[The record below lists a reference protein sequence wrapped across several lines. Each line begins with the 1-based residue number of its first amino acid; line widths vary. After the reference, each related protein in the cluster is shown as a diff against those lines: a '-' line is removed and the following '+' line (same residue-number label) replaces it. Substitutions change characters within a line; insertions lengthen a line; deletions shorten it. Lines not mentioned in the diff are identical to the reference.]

1 MPITELGVAA
11 IAAGAGLAGQGINA
25 YASGKTNKNTREW
38 NEKQYHRTRRDAL
51 SDWYMAN
58 EYNSPREQMRRF
70 RDAGLNP
77 NLIYGQTNTAD
88 AVRSSDMHS
97 WNPRSPQVDLG
108 SVARDSIAAYQN
120 TKMQEA
126 QMDLI
131 AEQARTQQQQQA
143 NIAADTANKTQDW
156 TKNKWAAEN
165 ASQLG
170 EISLQA
176 AKANLRK
183 TDVETT
189 ISLNRDQRE
198 AALNS
203 SNLKEALSRIA
214 NISANTAKTE
224 ADKKNSQELLK
235 SIQKDIELKELDLQL
250 KRQGIQP
257 NDPLWMRIINQQ
269 WNKFKDKLGK
279 IPSFLNAIE

>member
-1 MPITELGVAA
+1 MPITALGAAA
-11 IAAGAGLAGQGINA
+11 ITAGAQILGSGANA
-25 YASGKTNKNTREW
+25 YAQGKMNKKTREW
-38 NEKQYHRTRRDAL
+38 NEQQYWRTRKDSL
-51 SDWYMAN
+51 SDWAMAN
-58 EYNSPREQMRRF
+58 EYNSPREQMQRF

-77 NLIYGQTNTAD
+77 NLIYGQTNMAD
-88 AVRSSDMHS
+88 AVRSSETPS
-97 WNPRSPQVDLG
+97 WNPRAPQVDL
-108 SVARDSIAAYQN
+108 SMQPAIAAYQN
-120 TKMQEA
+120 TQMQEA
-126 QMDLI
+126 QIDLVAQQI
-131 AEQARTQQQQQA
+131 KTQQQQQA

-183 TDVETT
+183 TDVETQ
-189 ISLNRDQRE
+189 ISLNEDQRR

-203 SNLKEALSRIA
+203 SNLQEALTRIA
-214 NISANTAKTE
+214 NINAQTAKTK
-224 ADKKNSQELLK
+224 ADKVNSEKLSQA
-235 SIQKDIELKELDLQL
+235 IQKDIELKELDLQL

-269 WNKFKDKLGK
+269 WNKFKDKLSK
-279 IPSFLNAIE
+279 IPEFLNAIE